1 MKKVLIGAA
10 VAFVIL
16 EALDFLIH
24 GVILASYYTAV
35 PEIWRPDMMDVMWVL
50 HIVKIVTAFFFALI
64 FSKGY
69 EGKGTVE
76 GIRYG
81 LYMGVMMGVGMA
93 YGTYAMIAISPLL
106 AFQWFLFSV
115 FEYIIAGIGVSLVY
129 GKRT

>member
-69 EGKGTVE
+69 EGKGAVE

-81 LYMGVMMGVGMA
+81 LYMGVLMGVGMA

>member
-1 MKKVLIGAA
+1 MKKVLIGTA

-24 GVILASYYTAV
+24 SVILASSYSAT

-50 HIVKIVTAFFFALI
+50 HIVKIVVAFFFALI

-69 EGKGTVE
+69 EGKGVVE

-81 LYMGVMMGVGMA
+81 LYMGVMMGVIMA
-93 YGTYAMIAISPLL
+93 YGTYSMIAISAGL